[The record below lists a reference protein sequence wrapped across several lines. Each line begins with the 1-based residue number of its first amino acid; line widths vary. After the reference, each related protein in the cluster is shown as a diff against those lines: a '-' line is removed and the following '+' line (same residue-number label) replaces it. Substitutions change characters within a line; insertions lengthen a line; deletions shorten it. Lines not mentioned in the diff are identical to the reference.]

1 MGKFRGVAV
10 SLSCSHYLPYADF
23 CGLERTTGLI
33 NQHASQQHDLSLH
46 SYYSSLLQTLQ
57 TAHSSAHLH
66 DNTSLSL
73 LLTRLSTLLRSALR
87 SLGGEEPEIDL
98 TNLLSL
104 SIPSGTGHSDD
115 SGPSSPKSVSS
126 GKKSIQKP
134 PSRTHPFPGFVPG
147 TNGGYSG
154 TEGQGDWALEREME
168 ILRLEEEN
176 ESLRQLLAIAE
187 ESPAAQAVQGDMKE
201 EEEEK
206 GTESPDPSGM
216 VRRKSSLTVEE
227 LEAGAEAEEI
237 EKERAVEAGLIDETG
252 KSLVSDHG
260 QFDIDDEE
268 DGGENAH
275 LGPGTG
281 LGGGRGPSKES
292 QRQNISESLLGIRS
306 EVEQEA
312 MGLGSAIEDDPE
324 VGDAGEG
331 GKSAERG
338 AGVETSQSP
347 RVEEAGKPTENM
359 ETLEH
364 TEEVQRGGGDEK
376 QSNQGSEQQA
386 GSDEEQGLAL

>member
-1 MGKFRGVAV
+1 
-10 SLSCSHYLPYADF
+10 
-23 CGLERTTGLI
+23 
-33 NQHASQQHDLSLH
+33 
-46 SYYSSLLQTLQ
+46 
-57 TAHSSAHLH
+57 
-66 DNTSLSL
+66 
-73 LLTRLSTLLRSALR
+73 
-87 SLGGEEPEIDL
+87 
-98 TNLLSL
+98 
-104 SIPSGTGHSDD
+104 
-115 SGPSSPKSVSS
+115 
-126 GKKSIQKP
+126 
-134 PSRTHPFPGFVPG
+134 
-147 TNGGYSG
+147 
-154 TEGQGDWALEREME
+154 ME

-201 EEEEK
+201 EEEGK

-324 VGDAGEG
+324 VGDASEG
-331 GKSAERG
+331 GQSAERG
-338 AGVETSQSP
+338 AGVETSQSSNLG
-347 RVEEAGKPTENM
+347 EAGKPTENR
-359 ETLEH
+359 ETIEH
-364 TEEVQRGGGDEK
+364 TEEVQSGGGDEK
-376 QSNQGSEQQA
+376 ESSQGSEQQA